1 MKKTERAV
9 LTVIGVDR
17 TGIIAKLS
25 NTLYDN
31 EVNIID
37 IQQNIQQD
45 LFTMIMM
52 VDVSSSKV
60 DFETL
65 TKAVAKDGEELGVKV
80 LLMHEDIFN
89 AMHRI

>member
-25 NTLYDN
+25 NTLYEN

-45 LFTMIMM
+45 LFTMIMI
-52 VDVSSSKV
+52 VDVCGSKV

-65 TKAVAKDGEELGVKV
+65 TQAVTKDGEELGVKV

>member
-1 MKKTERAV
+1 MKKAERAV

-25 NTLYDN
+25 NTLYEN

-52 VDVSSSKV
+52 VDVSGSKV
-60 DFETL
+60 SFEAL
-65 TKAVAKDGEELGVKV
+65 TEAVTKDGEELA
-80 LLMHEDIFN
+80 LRFC
-89 AMHRI
+89 

>member
-1 MKKTERAV
+1 MKKAERAV

-25 NTLYDN
+25 NTLYEN

-52 VDVSSSKV
+52 VDVSGSKV
-60 DFETL
+60 SFEAL
-65 TKAVAKDGEELGVKV
+65 TEAVTKDGEELGVKV